1 MCFCALNIS
10 LWFFLLKFREK
21 SKMNFGVAYAINK
34 DPLTL
39 ESDHWRLAFL
49 FYMKIKLMNFK
60 SIVSCYIFKKY

>member
-21 SKMNFGVAYAINK
+21 SKMDFRVAYAINK

-39 ESDHWRLAFL
+39 VSDHCRLAFL
-49 FYMKIKLMNFK
+49 FYMKIKLMHFNRLL
-60 SIVSCYIFKKY
+60 

>member
-21 SKMNFGVAYAINK
+21 SKMNFGVGYAINK

-39 ESDHWRLAFL
+39 ESDH
-49 FYMKIKLMNFK
+49 
-60 SIVSCYIFKKY
+60 